1 VGWRAVTS
9 RLCPDLAGAV
19 PGGKGSSMSEYRYL
33 LQRSWTGANPGPRAL
48 WVMLNPST
56 ANDRQDD
63 PTIRRCAA
71 FSTRQGAS
79 GLSVV
84 NLYALRCTDPGGLW
98 RHLDPVG
105 PENDSRIA
113 ASLAAAAAG
122 GWLVVCAW
130 GARAEAARAAEVL
143 AAISGAGIAPLT
155 LGLTRRGH
163 PRHPLYVAAATKLV
177 PYTP

>member
-1 VGWRAVTS
+1 
-9 RLCPDLAGAV
+9 
-19 PGGKGSSMSEYRYL
+19 MSEYRYL
-33 LQRSWTGANPGPRAL
+33 LQRRWTAAKYGPRAL

-56 ANDRQDD
+56 ADDRKDD

-71 FSTRQGAS
+71 FSARHGAS

-84 NLYALRCTDPGGLW
+84 NLYALRCTDPGGLR
-98 RHLDPVG
+98 RHSDPVG
-105 PENDSRIA
+105 PQNDLRIA

-122 GWLVVCAW
+122 GWPVICAW
-130 GARAEAARAAEVL
+130 GAGADPARVADVL